1 MRAWHLV
8 SLCAWG
14 SPGPV
19 AVLLHPPEQSTK
31 AILSEL
37 NQVGEVAKK
46 ELELHFKKSPG
57 GNRLRRFLSPESGT
71 ASDDAVTVVHIDDR
85 PPSLAGAS
93 ADGASSLAGGVG
105 VLHLASLSSSR
116 AQTISGQQGTGLSL
130 ALRPPQRSHPEVQ
143 AELEVLSNQILQPW
157 KVVKK
162 VGGGE
167 LGAAVG
173 SEENGDQADSA
184 EM

>member
-1 MRAWHLV
+1 LARYQGGEAENAEPLHLG
-8 SLCAWG
+8 LFLACA
-14 SPGPV
+14 
-19 AVLLHPPEQSTK
+19 
-31 AILSEL
+31 
-37 NQVGEVAKK
+37 VGQVAKK

-116 AQTISGQQGTGLSL
+116 AQTISGQEGTGLSL

-157 KVVKK
+157 KVCCLCGRGWRFACCRAGGKK
-162 VGGGE
+162 GE
-167 LGAAVG
+167 RG
-173 SEENGDQADSA
+173 
-184 EM
+184 